1 MLAKVSEQRMHA
13 VRWVLILAWGLLILS
28 LFYDPISP
36 GLTDPNHG
44 WSFLKDH
51 TLEMAQDPS
60 RCIKVQDACV
70 PLASSYAIG
79 ARIFWGMVVPCGI
92 FIVFVFGH
100 ETWRRICPLYFFS
113 QIPRALGIPPRTSIT
128 SFPWLERNHL
138 YLQFGLFFLGL
149 NGRIL
154 LVNSVRPILG
164 SFLVLTLL
172 SSAGVVWL
180 LGGRSWCHYVCPFG
194 MVQTVFT
201 GPRGLLDSQ
210 AHRSV
215 PKSLTQSMCRTV
227 ERTVEK
233 TVDGAVD
240 GLGKVASKEK
250 SACISC
256 KASCMD
262 IDSEKAYWDHLQKPG
277 RRLVQYG
284 YLGLVVG
291 YFLYYRFYAGNFDY
305 YFSGVWSH
313 ELGALENLW
322 KPGLYWFG
330 TALPMPKVVAAPW
343 VLAGFAIATFY
354 GGTQLEK
361 RYRGYLKQDFPH
373 LGPEQSQHRLFSIC
387 TFLAFNIFF
396 IYGGRPEINRWP
408 LACQFAFQTVV
419 ACVSAIW
426 LYRTWQ
432 RSPEQYLRES
442 LADKLKRQLAKLP
455 AELLTPLI
463 SCSIDQLS
471 ADEIYVLAKTLPH
484 TAQYNRQKLYQGVL
498 QETLAAEQ
506 VNSANSLMRLHY
518 LQQQLEITPQQH
530 YDLLAEL
537 NSQATGVPQSI
548 HPISPPLPRTAL
560 RQGSPQQRTLMRGE
574 KDSP

>member
-1 MLAKVSEQRMHA
+1 MLAKISEQRMHV
-13 VRWVLILAWGLLILS
+13 VRWVLIIAWGLLIFS

-36 GLTDPNHG
+36 GLTDPENG
-44 WSFLKDH
+44 WSWLKDH
-51 TLEMAQDPS
+51 TLLMAQDPS
-60 RCIKVQDACV
+60 QCIQVQGACV
-70 PLASSYAIG
+70 PLAPAYAIG

-92 FIVFVFGH
+92 FIVFVLGH

-113 QIPRALGIPPRTSIT
+113 QIPRALGIPPRSSIK
-128 SFPWLERNHL
+128 SFPWLERHHF

-154 LVNSVRPILG
+154 LVNSIRPILG
-164 SFLVLTLL
+164 AFLLLTLL
-172 SSAGVVWL
+172 GAAAVVWL

-215 PKSLTQSMCRTV
+215 PRSLTQSMCRTA
-227 ERTVEK
+227 
-233 TVDGAVD
+233 DGAAES
-240 GLGKVASKEK
+240 LGKAK

-256 KASCMD
+256 KTSCMD

-291 YFLYYRFYAGNFDY
+291 YFLYYWFYAGNFDY

-313 ELGALENLW
+313 ETAALEHPLETLW

-330 TALPMPKVVAAPW
+330 TALPIPKLVAAPL
-343 VLAGFAIATFY
+343 VLGGFAIATIHC
-354 GGTQLEK
+354 GTQLEK
-361 RYRGYLKQDFPH
+361 HYRGYLKQNFPH
-373 LGPEQSQHRLFSIC
+373 LGLEQSQHRIFSLC

-396 IYGGRPEINRWP
+396 IYGGRPEINNWP
-408 LACQFAFQTVV
+408 LVLQFIFQTMV
-419 ACVSAIW
+419 ACVSAVW
-426 LYRTWQ
+426 LHRTWQ

-442 LADKLKRQLAKLP
+442 LADKLKRQLAQLP
-455 AELLTPLI
+455 AELLTPLT

-471 ADEIYVLAKTLPH
+471 ADEVYVLAKTLPH
-484 TAQYNRQKLYQGVL
+484 TAQYDRKKLYKGVL

-506 VNSANSLMRLHY
+506 VNSANSLIRLHY

-537 NSQATGVPQSI
+537 NTTETVIQQPI
-548 HPISPPLPRTAL
+548 HPMAPPLPRTAL
-560 RQGSPQQRTLMRGE
+560 RRGSTQQRTIMRGE
-574 KDSP
+574 KESG

>member
-1 MLAKVSEQRMHA
+1 MLSKISEQRMHV
-13 VRWVLILAWGLLILS
+13 VRWVLVIGWGLLILS
-28 LFYDPISP
+28 LFYDPVSHI
-36 GLTDPNHG
+36 LTDPANS
-44 WSFLKDH
+44 WSLLRDH
-51 TLEMAQDPS
+51 NLSASGDPS
-60 RCIKVQDACV
+60 QCVKVQGDCV
-70 PLASSYAIG
+70 PLGPYAIG

-113 QIPRALGIPPRTSIT
+113 QVPRALGLTPRSSIK
-128 SFPWLERNHL
+128 SLPWLERNHF
-138 YLQFGLFFLGL
+138 YLQFSLFFLGL

-164 SFLVLTLL
+164 TFLLLTLL

-210 AHRSV
+210 AHMSV
-215 PKSLTQSMCRTV
+215 TKSFNQSMCRTA
-227 ERTVEK
+227 
-233 TVDGAVD
+233 DAAGN
-240 GLGKVASKEK
+240 EK

-291 YFLYYRFYAGNFDY
+291 YFLFYWLYSGNFDY
-305 YFSGVWSH
+305 YFSGIWSH
-313 ELGALENLW
+313 EAAALDNLW
-322 KPGLYWFG
+322 KPGLYLFG
-330 TALPMPKVVAAPW
+330 MPLSIPKLVASPL
-343 VLAGFAIATFY
+343 VLGGFAIAAFY
-354 GGTQLEK
+354 LGTHLEK
-361 RYRGYLKQDFPH
+361 HYRGYLKQEFPH
-373 LGPEQSQHRLFSIC
+373 LGSEQGQHRLFSIC
-387 TFLAFNIFF
+387 TFFAFNIFF
-396 IYGGRPEINRWP
+396 IYGGRPEINNWP
-408 LACQFAFQTVV
+408 LALQFAFQAMI
-419 ACVSAIW
+419 ACVSSIW
-426 LYRTWQ
+426 LYRTWK
-432 RSPEQYLRES
+432 RSPEKYLRES

-455 AELLTPLI
+455 TELLTPLI
-463 SCSIDQLS
+463 NCSIDQLN

-484 TAQYNRQKLYQGVL
+484 TAQYDRKMLYKGVL
-498 QETLAAEQ
+498 QETLAAGQ
-506 VNSANSLMRLHY
+506 VNSSNSLMRLHY

-537 NSQATGVPQSI
+537 NAATAVHKPI
-548 HPISPPLPRTAL
+548 HPIIPPLPRTLL
-560 RQGSPQQRTLMRGE
+560 RKGPTHQRTIMRGD
-574 KDSP
+574 KDSDIGLT

>member
-1 MLAKVSEQRMHA
+1 MLSKISEQRMHV
-13 VRWVLILAWGLLILS
+13 VRWVLVIGWGLLILS
-28 LFYDPISP
+28 LFYDPISH
-36 GLTDPNHG
+36 GLTDPANG
-44 WSFLKDH
+44 WSLLSDRTLWMDH
-51 TLEMAQDPS
+51 DPS
-60 RCIKVQDACV
+60 RCVKVQGDCV
-70 PLASSYAIG
+70 PLEPYAIG

-113 QIPRALGIPPRTSIT
+113 QIPRALGIPPRSSIK
-128 SFPWLERNHL
+128 SFPWLERNHF

-164 SFLVLTLL
+164 AFLLLTLL

-210 AHRSV
+210 AHTSAPRS
-215 PKSLTQSMCRTV
+215 LNQSMCRTA
-227 ERTVEK
+227 EAI
-233 TVDGAVD
+233 GN
-240 GLGKVASKEK
+240 EK

-256 KASCMD
+256 KTSCMD

-291 YFLYYRFYAGNFDY
+291 YFLYYWFYAGNFDY

-313 ELGALENLW
+313 ESATLDNLW

-330 TALPMPKVVAAPW
+330 PAVPIPKLVASPL

-354 GGTQLEK
+354 VGIQLEK
-361 RYRGYLKQDFPH
+361 RYRGFLKQDFPH

-396 IYGGRPEINRWP
+396 IYGGRPEINNWP
-408 LACQFAFQTVV
+408 LALQFGFQATV
-419 ACVSAIW
+419 ACLSAIW
-426 LYRTWQ
+426 LYRTWK

-442 LADKLKRQLAKLP
+442 LADKLKRQLVKLP
-455 AELLTPLI
+455 TELLTPLV

-484 TAQYNRQKLYQGVL
+484 TAQYDRKKLYKGVL
-498 QETLAAEQ
+498 QETLDTEQ
-506 VNSANSLMRLHY
+506 VNSSNSLMRLHY

-537 NSQATGVPQSI
+537 NTATVIQQPI
-548 HPISPPLPRTAL
+548 HPIAPPLPRTLL
-560 RQGSPQQRTLMRGE
+560 RQGSTHQRTMMRG
-574 KDSP
+574 DRDTG